1 MDQALNFSLSY
12 AQLIREA
19 EDAIKKCNLNQGGM
33 GYTLELGKASVI
45 LSFWYGLALQGYPGT
60 IMDERVDADRLR
72 LYVLIIRERS
82 DIVATVNVR
91 RPSPL

>member
-45 LSFWYGLALQGYPGT
+45 LSFWYGLAL
-60 IMDERVDADRLR
+60 
-72 LYVLIIRERS
+72 
-82 DIVATVNVR
+82 
-91 RPSPL
+91 